1 MKTIFSYSKKYFL
14 FNSVFFINMIIF
26 SVLNYIWGNNFNS
39 LLFGLASL
47 FFILIMYLS
56 YTQKYVE
63 FTDDYIQVKLFNQK
77 KYYFKDLT
85 KIEHKNQSY
94 FFSFMNKTIEVK
106 KQYIKNEEQEVF
118 FQQFS
123 MCKERF
129 TINQF
134 KTDS

>member
-1 MKTIFSYSKKYFL
+1 
-14 FNSVFFINMIIF
+14 
-26 SVLNYIWGNNFNS
+26 
-39 LLFGLASL
+39 
-47 FFILIMYLS
+47 MYLS